1 MPNEKLT
8 AEQRKPVAYFVFH
21 HGKWLLINQTLPGL
35 KDVTANKPAPP
46 GQALELT
53 DGQEVLLSAEDGGRL
68 LHIQMVK
75 A

>member
-68 LHIQMVK
+68 LHIPMVK